1 MQLIL
6 TNTTTNYSI
15 YSPNITPITENEIYW
30 EFEIDTSRLIDGEYQ
45 LKLYSD
51 NNQIIYT
58 DLVKIGLYKPTKIS
72 YQVNKKYKTYN
83 GK

>member
-30 EFEIDTSRLIDGEYQ
+30 EFEIDTSHLIDGEYQ
-45 LKLYSD
+45 LKLYND

-58 DLVKIGLYKPTKIS
+58 DLVKIGEYKPTKIN

>member
-6 TNTTTNYSI
+6 TNTTTNFTQ
-15 YSPNITPITENEIYW
+15 YSPNITPISENEIYW
-30 EFEIDTSRLIDGEYQ
+30 KFEIDTSYLIDGEYQ
-45 LKLYSD
+45 LILYD
-51 NNQIIYT
+51 VDNQIIYT
-58 DLVKIGLYKPTKIS
+58 DLVKIGEYKPTKIS